1 MQETLLNGAEMTI
14 WYMGAIQVCANIEL
28 KPNTYYFKVAGW
40 TNNYYCEQVWL
51 HPCVWFEYWGM
62 TW

>member
-1 MQETLLNGAEMTI
+1 MTI
-14 WYMGAIQVCANIEL
+14 WYMGAIQVCVNIEL

-40 TNNYYCEQVWL
+40 TNYYYCEQVWL